1 MNHPGTAQCHGRRQ
15 DQASRLPGGLQDEA
29 VPRAGATTIELRRS
43 QAVHERAGLASY
55 EPEHDPEGLT
65 VEAAI
70 ELAAWLAQPKLDLK
84 PADFSG

>member
-1 MNHPGTAQCHGRRQ
+1 MS
-15 DQASRLPGGLQDEA
+15 D
-29 VPRAGATTIELRRS
+29 AGATAVKLRRS

-70 ELAAWLAQPKLDLK
+70 ELAVHHALAVALWWGNGLTWNDDG
-84 PADFSG
+84 ADRAPPVP